1 VFVLGG
7 GSNVVVADEGFSGLV
22 LRMASRGIEVSRHG
36 ERVRIEAAAGEEWD
50 ALVTRAVHE
59 GWSGFECLAGIPGL
73 VGATPIQNVGAYGH
87 EVRETLVSVRA
98 FDRAAAS
105 FVDLDA
111 RDCAF
116 GYRTSRFRGSDRYIL
131 VRVTFDLEVR
141 RDSAPVR
148 YRELVQTL
156 GIDEGARAPCRDVRD
171 AVMTLRRSKG
181 MVLDPH
187 DPDSVS
193 VGSFFVNPTLTLAD
207 LDALETRATR
217 GDLLRPGE
225 SVPRFAFEGNLV
237 KVPAGWLVERAGFN
251 KGYGGGRVGV
261 SAKHALALVHRGEGT
276 TRELLEL
283 ARGIQEGV
291 RRAFGVELRPEPIFL
306 GCALGVAPASGA

>member
-1 VFVLGG
+1 
-7 GSNVVVADEGFSGLV
+7 
-22 LRMASRGIEVSRHG
+22 
-36 ERVRIEAAAGEEWD
+36 
-50 ALVTRAVHE
+50 
-59 GWSGFECLAGIPGL
+59 
-73 VGATPIQNVGAYGH
+73 
-87 EVRETLVSVRA
+87 
-98 FDRAAAS
+98 
-105 FVDLDA
+105 
-111 RDCAF
+111 
-116 GYRTSRFRGSDRYIL
+116 
-131 VRVTFDLEVR
+131 
-141 RDSAPVR
+141 
-148 YRELVQTL
+148 
-156 GIDEGARAPCRDVRD
+156 
-171 AVMTLRRSKG
+171 